1 MRQAGIFP
9 ACQFFYGLG
18 GAESLVP
25 SRLFTDD
32 EQADLR
38 GED

>member
-9 ACQFFYGLG
+9 ACQFFYGL
-18 GAESLVP
+18 AESLVP